1 MLITKDSIKLGDKQL
16 VGVAMIRKIRF
27 SSLPPVRFFAFSLK
41 CQSRRKGRKLVV
53 GLELLE
59 HTAGLRGAREQPA
72 KWQHPGR
79 VHRKGTIK

>member
-53 GLELLE
+53 GP
-59 HTAGLRGAREQPA
+59 GAARAYSWAERSKRA
-72 KWQHPGR
+72 AS
-79 VHRKGTIK
+79 